1 MTFGPEYVMIKR
13 KRGKDHINMDK
24 LHLKALAKI
33 NLGLDVLRRR
43 EDGYHE
49 VKMIMQTIG
58 LYDELELRRVKQ
70 PGIQV
75 KTNLYYLPTNENN
88 LVYKAARLLMEE
100 FDIKG
105 GISIQLQKKIPVAAG
120 MAGGSSDAA
129 AVLWGVNQ
137 MYGLGLSRKD
147 LMERGVKLG
156 ADVPYCVLR
165 GTALAE
171 GIGEKLSILPSM
183 PKCYILIA
191 KPGISV
197 STKFVYENLHAND
210 LKPEQHPDMDA
221 MIDAMKKKDLALLAS
236 RMGNV
241 LETVTI
247 SAYPVIDEIKKCMM
261 EQGALGAMM
270 SGSGPT
276 VFGIFDSQAKARK
289 AYRAVRAGQLAK
301 QVYLTVPYNVNRS

>member
-1 MTFGPEYVMIKR
+1 M
-13 KRGKDHINMDK
+13 KDRIQ
-24 LHLKALAKI
+24 LKALAKI

-49 VKMIMQTIG
+49 VKMIMQTIS
-58 LYDELELRRVKQ
+58 LHDDLEIRRIKT
-70 PGIQV
+70 PEIQV

-88 LVYKAARLLMEE
+88 MVYKAAKLLMDE
-100 FDIKG
+100 FGIKEG
-105 GISIQLQKKIPVAAG
+105 VAIQLKKRIPVAAG
-120 MAGGSSDAA
+120 MAGGSTDGA
-129 AVLWGVNQ
+129 AVLWGMNQ
-137 MYGLGLSRKD
+137 MYGLGLSRQE

-156 ADVPYCVLR
+156 ADVPYCVQR

-171 GIGEKLSILPSM
+171 GIGERLSVLPSM
-183 PKCYILIA
+183 PKCTILIA

-210 LKPEQHPDMDA
+210 LKPEQHPDVDR
-221 MIDAMKKKDLALLAS
+221 MIEAMKEKNLDLLCE

-247 SAYPVIDEIKKCMM
+247 PAYPVIQEIKEHMM
-261 EQGALGAMM
+261 ACGAAGAMM

-276 VFGIFDSQAKARK
+276 VFGIFHSPVQAKAAMK
-289 AYRAVRAGQLAK
+289 DLKVNGLAK
-301 QVYLTVPYNVNRS
+301 QLYLTTPYNVKR

>member
-1 MTFGPEYVMIKR
+1 M
-13 KRGKDHINMDK
+13 KDRIQ
-24 LHLKALAKI
+24 LKALAKI

-49 VKMIMQTIG
+49 VKMIMQTIS
-58 LYDELELRRVKQ
+58 LHDDLEIRRIKT
-70 PGIQV
+70 PEIQV

-88 LVYKAARLLMEE
+88 LVYKAAKLLMDE
-100 FDIKG
+100 FDIKEG
-105 GISIQLQKKIPVAAG
+105 VSIQLKKRIPVAAG
-120 MAGGSSDAA
+120 MAGGSTDGA
-129 AVLWGVNQ
+129 AVLWGMNQ
-137 MYGLGLSRKD
+137 MYGLGLSRQE

-156 ADVPYCVLR
+156 ADVPYCVQR

-171 GIGEKLSILPSM
+171 GIGERLSVLPSM
-183 PKCYILIA
+183 PKCTILIA

-210 LKPEQHPDMDA
+210 LKPEQHPDVDS
-221 MIDAMKKKDLALLAS
+221 MIAAMKEKNLDLLCE

-247 SAYPVIDEIKKCMM
+247 PAYPVIQEIKEHMM
-261 EQGALGAMM
+261 ACGAAGAMM

-276 VFGIFDSQAKARK
+276 VFGIFHSPVQAKAAMK
-289 AYRAVRAGQLAK
+289 DLKVNGLAK
-301 QVYLTVPYNVNRS
+301 QLYLTTPYNVKR

>member
-1 MTFGPEYVMIKR
+1 
-13 KRGKDHINMDK
+13 MDK
-24 LHLKALAKI
+24 IQLKALAKI

-58 LYDELELRRVKQ
+58 LHDDLEIRKTKT

-88 LVYKAARLLMEE
+88 LVYKAAKLLMDE
-100 FDIKG
+100 FQIQDG
-105 GISIQLQKKIPVAAG
+105 VSIQLKKRIPVAAG
-120 MAGGSSDAA
+120 MAGGSSDGA
-129 AVLWGVNQ
+129 AVLWGINQ
-137 MYGLGLSRKD
+137 MYGLGLSMQA
-147 LMERGVKLG
+147 LMERGVRLG
-156 ADVPYCVLR
+156 ADVPYCIQR

-171 GIGEKLSILPSM
+171 GIGEKLSVLPPM
-183 PKCYILIA
+183 PKCTILIA

-210 LKPEQHPDMDA
+210 LKPEQHPDVDSMIEA
-221 MIDAMKKKDLALLAS
+221 MRQKDLGLLCS

-247 SAYPVIDEIKKCMM
+247 PAYPVINEIKRTMM
-261 EQGALGAMM
+261 DNGAIGSMM

-276 VFGIFDSQAKARK
+276 VFGIFDSPAAAKQAMK
-289 AYRAVRAGQLAK
+289 AVRAAKLAK
-301 QVYLTVPYNVNRS
+301 QICLTTPYNVKR

>member
-1 MTFGPEYVMIKR
+1 MM
-13 KRGKDHINMDK
+13 KDRIQ
-24 LHLKALAKI
+24 LKALAKI

-49 VKMIMQTIG
+49 VKMIMQTIS
-58 LYDELELRRVKQ
+58 LHDDLEIRRIKT
-70 PGIQV
+70 PEIQV

-88 LVYKAARLLMEE
+88 LVYKAAKLLMDE
-100 FDIKG
+100 FGIKEG
-105 GISIQLQKKIPVAAG
+105 VAIQLKKRIPVAAG
-120 MAGGSSDAA
+120 MAGGSTDGA
-129 AVLWGVNQ
+129 AVLWGMNQ
-137 MYGLGLSRKD
+137 MYGLGLSRQE

-156 ADVPYCVLR
+156 ADVPYCVQR

-171 GIGEKLSILPSM
+171 GIGERLSVLPSM
-183 PKCYILIA
+183 PKCTILIA

-210 LKPEQHPDMDA
+210 LKPEQHPDVDS
-221 MIDAMKKKDLALLAS
+221 MIEAMKEKNLDLLCE

-247 SAYPVIDEIKKCMM
+247 PAYPVIQEIKEHMM
-261 EQGALGAMM
+261 TCGAAGAMM

-276 VFGIFDSQAKARK
+276 VFGIFHSPVQAKAAMK
-289 AYRAVRAGQLAK
+289 DLKVNGLAK
-301 QVYLTVPYNVNRS
+301 QLYLTTPYNVKR

>member
-1 MTFGPEYVMIKR
+1 
-13 KRGKDHINMDK
+13 MDK
-24 LHLKALAKI
+24 IQLKALAKI

-58 LYDELELRRVKQ
+58 LHDDLEIRKTKT

-88 LVYKAARLLMEE
+88 LVYKAAKLLMDE
-100 FDIKG
+100 FQIQDG
-105 GISIQLQKKIPVAAG
+105 VSIQLKKRIPVAAG
-120 MAGGSSDAA
+120 MAGGSSDGA
-129 AVLWGVNQ
+129 AVLWGINQ
-137 MYGLGLSRKD
+137 MYGLGLSMQA
-147 LMERGVKLG
+147 LMERGVRLG
-156 ADVPYCVLR
+156 ADVPYCIQR

-171 GIGEKLSILPSM
+171 GIGEKLSVLPPM
-183 PKCYILIA
+183 PKCTILIA

-210 LKPEQHPDMDA
+210 LKPEQHPDVDSMIEA
-221 MIDAMKKKDLALLAS
+221 MRQKDLGLLCS

-247 SAYPVIDEIKKCMM
+247 PAYPLINEIKRTMM
-261 EQGALGAMM
+261 DNGAIGSMM

-276 VFGIFDSQAKARK
+276 VFGIFDSPVAAKQAMK
-289 AYRAVRAGQLAK
+289 AVRAAKLAK
-301 QVYLTVPYNVNRS
+301 QICLTTPYNVKR

>member
-1 MTFGPEYVMIKR
+1 
-13 KRGKDHINMDK
+13 MDK
-24 LHLKALAKI
+24 IQLKALAKI

-58 LYDELELRRVKQ
+58 LHDDLEIRKTKT

-88 LVYKAARLLMEE
+88 LVYKAAKLLMDE
-100 FDIKG
+100 FQIQDG
-105 GISIQLQKKIPVAAG
+105 VSIQLKKRIPVAAG
-120 MAGGSSDAA
+120 MAGGSSDGA
-129 AVLWGVNQ
+129 AVLWGINQ
-137 MYGLGLSRKD
+137 MYGLGLSMQA
-147 LMERGVKLG
+147 LMERGVRLG
-156 ADVPYCVLR
+156 ADVPYCIQR

-171 GIGEKLSILPSM
+171 GIGEKLSVLPPM
-183 PKCYILIA
+183 PKCTILIA

-210 LKPEQHPDMDA
+210 LKPEQHPDVDSMIEA
-221 MIDAMKKKDLALLAS
+221 MRQKDLGLLCS

-247 SAYPVIDEIKKCMM
+247 PAYPVINEIKRTMIDN
-261 EQGALGAMM
+261 GAIGSMM

-276 VFGIFDSQAKARK
+276 VFGIFDSPVAAKQAMK
-289 AYRAVRAGQLAK
+289 AVRAAKLAK
-301 QVYLTVPYNVNRS
+301 QICLTTPYNVKR

>member
-1 MTFGPEYVMIKR
+1 
-13 KRGKDHINMDK
+13 MDK
-24 LHLKALAKI
+24 IQLKALAKI

-58 LYDELELRRVKQ
+58 LHDDLEIRKTKTL
-70 PGIQV
+70 GIQV

-88 LVYKAARLLMEE
+88 LVYKAAKLLMDE
-100 FDIKG
+100 FQIQDG
-105 GISIQLQKKIPVAAG
+105 VSIQLKKRIPVAAG
-120 MAGGSSDAA
+120 MAGGSSDGA
-129 AVLWGVNQ
+129 AVLWGINQ
-137 MYGLGLSRKD
+137 MYGLGLSMQA
-147 LMERGVKLG
+147 LMERGVRLG
-156 ADVPYCVLR
+156 ADVPYCIQR

-171 GIGEKLSILPSM
+171 GIGEKLSVLPPM
-183 PKCYILIA
+183 PKCTILIA

-210 LKPEQHPDMDA
+210 LKPEQHPDVDSMIEA
-221 MIDAMKKKDLALLAS
+221 MRQKDLGLLCS

-247 SAYPVIDEIKKCMM
+247 PAYPVINEIKRTMM
-261 EQGALGAMM
+261 DNGAIGSMM

-276 VFGIFDSQAKARK
+276 VFGIFDSPVAAKQAMK
-289 AYRAVRAGQLAK
+289 AVRAAKLAK
-301 QVYLTVPYNVNRS
+301 QICLTTPYNVKR

>member
-1 MTFGPEYVMIKR
+1 M
-13 KRGKDHINMDK
+13 KDRIQ
-24 LHLKALAKI
+24 LKALAKI

-49 VKMIMQTIG
+49 VKMIMQTIS
-58 LYDELELRRVKQ
+58 LHDDLEIRRIKT
-70 PGIQV
+70 PEIQV

-88 LVYKAARLLMEE
+88 LVYKAAKLLMDE
-100 FDIKG
+100 FGIKEG
-105 GISIQLQKKIPVAAG
+105 VAIQLKKRIPVAAG
-120 MAGGSSDAA
+120 MAGGSTDGA
-129 AVLWGVNQ
+129 AVVWGMNQ
-137 MYGLGLSRKD
+137 MYGLGLSRQE

-156 ADVPYCVLR
+156 ADVPYCVQR

-171 GIGEKLSILPSM
+171 GIGERLSVLPSM
-183 PKCYILIA
+183 PKCTILIA

-210 LKPEQHPDMDA
+210 LKPEQHPDVDR
-221 MIDAMKKKDLALLAS
+221 MIEAMKEKNLDLLCE

-247 SAYPVIDEIKKCMM
+247 PAYPVIQEIKEHMM
-261 EQGALGAMM
+261 ACGAAGAMM

-276 VFGIFDSQAKARK
+276 VFGIFHSPVQAKAAMK
-289 AYRAVRAGQLAK
+289 DLKVNGLAK
-301 QVYLTVPYNVNRS
+301 QLYLTTPYNVKR

>member
-1 MTFGPEYVMIKR
+1 
-13 KRGKDHINMDK
+13 MDK
-24 LHLKALAKI
+24 IQLKALAKI
-33 NLGLDVLRRR
+33 NLVLDVLRRR

-58 LYDELELRRVKQ
+58 LHDDLEIRKTKT

-88 LVYKAARLLMEE
+88 LVYKAAKLLMDE
-100 FDIKG
+100 FQIQDG
-105 GISIQLQKKIPVAAG
+105 VSIQLKKRIPVAAG
-120 MAGGSSDAA
+120 MAGGSSDGA
-129 AVLWGVNQ
+129 AVLWGINQ
-137 MYGLGLSRKD
+137 MYGLGLSMQA
-147 LMERGVKLG
+147 LMERGVRLG
-156 ADVPYCVLR
+156 ADVPYCIQR

-171 GIGEKLSILPSM
+171 GIGEKLSVLPPM
-183 PKCYILIA
+183 PKCTILIA

-210 LKPEQHPDMDA
+210 LKPEQHPDVDSMIEA
-221 MIDAMKKKDLALLAS
+221 MRQKDLGLLCS

-247 SAYPVIDEIKKCMM
+247 PAYPVINEIKRTMIDN
-261 EQGALGAMM
+261 GAIGSMM

-276 VFGIFDSQAKARK
+276 VFGIFDSPAAAKQAVK
-289 AYRAVRAGQLAK
+289 AVRAAKLAK
-301 QVYLTVPYNVNRS
+301 QIFLTTPYNVKR

>member
-1 MTFGPEYVMIKR
+1 
-13 KRGKDHINMDK
+13 MDK
-24 LHLKALAKI
+24 IQLKALAKI

-58 LYDELELRRVKQ
+58 LHDDLEIRKTKT

-88 LVYKAARLLMEE
+88 LVYKAAKLLMDE
-100 FDIKG
+100 FQIQDG
-105 GISIQLQKKIPVAAG
+105 VSIQLKKRIPVAAG
-120 MAGGSSDAA
+120 MAGGSSDGA
-129 AVLWGVNQ
+129 AVLWGINQ
-137 MYGLGLSRKD
+137 MYGLGLSMQA
-147 LMERGVKLG
+147 LMERGVRLG
-156 ADVPYCVLR
+156 ADVPYCIQRV
-165 GTALAE
+165 TALAE
-171 GIGEKLSILPSM
+171 GIGEKLSVLPPM
-183 PKCYILIA
+183 PKCTILIA

-210 LKPEQHPDMDA
+210 LKPEQHPDVDSMIEA
-221 MIDAMKKKDLALLAS
+221 MRQKDLGLLCS

-247 SAYPVIDEIKKCMM
+247 PAYPVIDEIKKTMM
-261 EQGALGAMM
+261 DNGALGSMM

-276 VFGIFDSQAKARK
+276 VFGIFDSPSAAKQAMK
-289 AYRAVRAGQLAK
+289 AVRAAKLAK
-301 QVYLTVPYNVNRS
+301 QVCLTTPYNVKR

>member
-1 MTFGPEYVMIKR
+1 
-13 KRGKDHINMDK
+13 MDK
-24 LHLKALAKI
+24 IQLKALAKI

-58 LYDELELRRVKQ
+58 LHDDLEIRKTKT

-88 LVYKAARLLMEE
+88 LVYKAAKLLMDE
-100 FDIKG
+100 FQIQDG
-105 GISIQLQKKIPVAAG
+105 VSIQLKKRIPVAAG
-120 MAGGSSDAA
+120 MAGGSSDGA
-129 AVLWGVNQ
+129 AVLWGINQ
-137 MYGLGLSRKD
+137 MYGLGLPMQA
-147 LMERGVKLG
+147 LMERGVRLG
-156 ADVPYCVLR
+156 ADVPYCIQR

-171 GIGEKLSILPSM
+171 GIGEKLSVLPPM
-183 PKCYILIA
+183 PKCTILIA

-210 LKPEQHPDMDA
+210 LKPEQHPDVDSMIEA
-221 MIDAMKKKDLALLAS
+221 MRQKDLGLLCS

-247 SAYPVIDEIKKCMM
+247 PAYPVINEIKRTMM
-261 EQGALGAMM
+261 DNGAIGSMM

-276 VFGIFDSQAKARK
+276 VFGIFDSPAAAKQAVK
-289 AYRAVRAGQLAK
+289 AVRATKLAK
-301 QVYLTVPYNVNRS
+301 QICLTTPYNVKR

>member
-1 MTFGPEYVMIKR
+1 
-13 KRGKDHINMDK
+13 MDK
-24 LHLKALAKI
+24 IQLKALAKI

-58 LYDELELRRVKQ
+58 LHDHLEIRKTKT

-88 LVYKAARLLMEE
+88 LVYKAAKLLMDE
-100 FDIKG
+100 FQIRDG
-105 GISIQLQKKIPVAAG
+105 VSIQLKKRIPVAAG
-120 MAGGSSDAA
+120 MAGGSSDGA
-129 AVLWGVNQ
+129 AVLWGINQ
-137 MYGLGLSRKD
+137 MYGLGLSMQA
-147 LMERGVKLG
+147 LMERGVRLG
-156 ADVPYCVLR
+156 ADVPYCIQR

-171 GIGEKLSILPSM
+171 GIGEKLSVLPPM
-183 PKCYILIA
+183 PKCTILIA

-210 LKPEQHPDMDA
+210 LKPEQHPDVDSMIEA
-221 MIDAMKKKDLALLAS
+221 MRQKDLGLLCS

-247 SAYPVIDEIKKCMM
+247 PAYPVINEIKRTMM
-261 EQGALGAMM
+261 DNGAIGSMM

-276 VFGIFDSQAKARK
+276 VFGIFDSPVAAKQAMK
-289 AYRAVRAGQLAK
+289 AVRAAKLAK
-301 QVYLTVPYNVNRS
+301 QICLTTPYNVKR

>member
-1 MTFGPEYVMIKR
+1 
-13 KRGKDHINMDK
+13 MDK
-24 LHLKALAKI
+24 IQLKALAKI
-33 NLGLDVLRRR
+33 NLGLDVLLRR

-58 LYDELELRRVKQ
+58 LHDDLEIRKTKT

-88 LVYKAARLLMEE
+88 LVYKAAKLLMDE
-100 FDIKG
+100 FQIQDG
-105 GISIQLQKKIPVAAG
+105 VSIQLKKRIPVAAG
-120 MAGGSSDAA
+120 MAGGSSDGA
-129 AVLWGVNQ
+129 AVLWGINQ
-137 MYGLGLSRKD
+137 MYGLGLSMQA
-147 LMERGVKLG
+147 LMERGVRLG
-156 ADVPYCVLR
+156 ADVPYCIQR

-171 GIGEKLSILPSM
+171 GIGEKLSVLPPM
-183 PKCYILIA
+183 PKCTILIA

-210 LKPEQHPDMDA
+210 LKPEQHPDVDSMIEA
-221 MIDAMKKKDLALLAS
+221 MRQKDLGLLCS

-247 SAYPVIDEIKKCMM
+247 PAYPVINEIKRTMM
-261 EQGALGAMM
+261 DNGAIGSMM

-276 VFGIFDSQAKARK
+276 VFGIFDSPAAAKQAVK
-289 AYRAVRAGQLAK
+289 AVRAAKLAK
-301 QVYLTVPYNVNRS
+301 QIFLTTPYNVKR